1 MRTISK
7 LVALFVLL
15 VGLVLLVGCSGGSA
29 TRQGDITIEGVWM
42 RPSPMAAGNGAAYMV
57 ISNTGDTDDAL
68 VAAKF
73 DAAEVVEIHESFM
86 MEEGGDMEMEGEGM
100 GTGMMG
106 MRPVEKIVI
115 PAGGSAILEPGGL
128 HVMLIGLTEQLEP
141 GQTAT
146 LTLVFENAGE
156 IQVEAEV
163 RAE

>member
-1 MRTISK
+1 MRIPTK
-7 LVALFVLL
+7 LFVLFAL
-15 VGLVLLVGCSGGSA
+15 IAGLVLLVGCGGGSV
-29 TRQGDITIEGVWM
+29 TKQGDITIEGVWM

-57 ISNTGDTDDAL
+57 ISNSGDTDDAL
-68 VAAKF
+68 IAAKF
-73 DAAEVVEIHESFM
+73 DAAEVVEIHESYM
-86 MEEGGDMEMEGEGM
+86 MEEGGDMDTEGEGM

-115 PAGGSAILEPGGL
+115 PADGSATLEPGGL

-156 IQVEAEV
+156 VQVEAEV